1 MTARHLMIDGKVQ
14 GVYFRDSAVAKALEL
29 GVNGWVRNCSDGKV
43 EALVAGDDEG
53 VEAFVS
59 WAWEGPPAARVDHV
73 EIEEI
78 ELEVEPPGFVRL
90 PSKL

>member
-1 MTARHLMIDGKVQ
+1 MAARHLLIDGKVQ
-14 GVYFRDSAVAKALEL
+14 GVYYRDSAVAKAQEL

-43 EALVAGDDEG
+43 EALVAGLDED

-59 WAWEGPPAARVDHV
+59 WVWEGPPAARVDHV
-73 EIEEI
+73 EIEVI